1 MAKLEEI
8 ELTIKDEENDGTF
21 AMSVVSAPAM
31 EADFVYLNGNPLEL
45 KVIDEERRIV
55 VGFAMIPEKRIYRKM
70 EIDGEE
76 KEFNIYFSK
85 ETVAKSAELFM
96 KNLHLNN
103 FTDEHE
109 KPITDC
115 SVIEC
120 WTVEDPKNDKSNI
133 FGLKPTGGEWVLMS
147 KIENDEEWLLIKDG
161 KRKGYSLEG
170 IYQGFEKLQA
180 SKQESRE
187 SISEEIIKQL
197 NNIIN
202 G

>member
-8 ELTIKDEENDGTF
+8 ELTIDDEKVHGTF

-31 EADFVYLNGNPLEL
+31 EADFVYLNANQLEL

-70 EIDGEE
+70 EIEGEE

-103 FTDEHE
+103 FTDEHQ
-109 KPITDC
+109 KPIVDC

-120 WTVEDPKNDKSNI
+120 WVVEDAKNDKSNI
-133 FGLKPTGGEWVLMS
+133 YGLKPSGGEWVLMS
-147 KIENDEEWLLIKDG
+147 KIENDDEWNLIKEG

-170 IYQGFEKLQA
+170 IYSGFENLKA
-180 SKQESRE
+180 SKTE
-187 SISEEIIKQL
+187 EEILIEELSK
-197 NNIIN
+197 IIEN
-202 G
+202 EQR